1 MTITDTQH
9 YSTSLKSPVGELT
22 LVATDDGLRAV
33 LWGPTAQSDREA
45 TLASA
50 TKQIVDWPDA
60 DDIKNSPRHAVLS
73 SAKNQL
79 REYFDHK
86 RTSFDLPLDLRGTD
100 FQVEAWRALNE
111 IPFGT
116 TASYKDQAVRLGRPK
131 AVRAVGNANKR
142 NPVPIVLPCHRVTQS
157 GGTLG
162 GYGGAG
168 GVATK
173 AALLDLEGAT
183 YKAS

>member
-1 MTITDTQH
+1 MPTTDTQH

-22 LVATDDGLRAV
+22 LVATDAGLRAV
-33 LWGPTAQSDREA
+33 LWGPTAQSDRAA
-45 TLASA
+45 TLAGA
-50 TKQIVDWPDA
+50 TGQIVDWPDA
-60 DDIKNSPRHAVLS
+60 SDVKVSHKHQVLAA
-73 SAKNQL
+73 AKDQL
-79 REYFDHK
+79 REYFAKK

-100 FQVEAWRALNE
+100 FQVDAWRALNE
-111 IPFGT
+111 IPFGE
-116 TASYKDQAVRLGRPK
+116 TASYKDQAARLGRPK

-173 AALLDLEGAT
+173 AALLDMEGAS